1 MSNLQKH
8 GTFDI
13 DAALADQQEASKG
26 NADYFKFKA
35 GQNVIRFLPPIV
47 GQSSPFAVLYQHWVT
62 LPDGSRT
69 SLNCSR
75 MMAKQ
80 RCPACEEMDRLAR
93 SGNDVD
99 FKASNDWKP
108 KLRIKAN
115 IIDRDNEEVGVQVVE
130 FGKSI
135 LDQLVAIRKDARA
148 GGDFTDIEDG
158 FDIIVTKR
166 GEGVKTEYAVL
177 ASRESTALHDDAEVS
192 SGWLDNQ
199 HDLSRAR
206 YVPSYEEAF
215 ARLSGGGRGPADIG
229 RVNSGGARKPEVLP
243 AASKA
248 GAVKRRSVA
257 DDTSDIPF

>member
-1 MSNLQKH
+1 MSNLTKH

-26 NADYFKFKA
+26 SSDYFKFKN
-35 GQNVIRFLPPIV
+35 GQNVIRFLPPLA

-93 SGNDVD
+93 SGNEVD

-115 IIDRDNEEVGVQVVE
+115 IIDRDDEDKGVQVVE

-135 LDQLVAIRKDARA
+135 LDQLVAIRKDPRA

-158 FDIIVTKR
+158 FDIVVTKK
-166 GEGVKTEYAVL
+166 GEGVKTEYACL
-177 ASRESTALHDDAEVS
+177 ASRETTALHNDADVAQE
-192 SGWLDNQ
+192 WLDNQ
-199 HDLSRAR
+199 HDLSRAK
-206 YVPSYEEAF
+206 YVPTYEEAY
-215 ARLSGGGRGPADIG
+215 ARLSGGGRAPADHG
-229 RVNSGGARKPEVLP
+229 RVNSSGSRKPEVLP
-243 AASKA
+243 PASKT
-248 GAVKRRSVA
+248 GAAKRRSVA